1 MDSANRC
8 LCSVQVSP
16 TVYDRDALAAYMAS
30 PERLEAVNDQMAVI
44 KTALAAAALEVLD
57 ALVDKMEAS
66 AKTERVEW
74 AGGKTPAGDKTR

>member
-1 MDSANRC
+1 
-8 LCSVQVSP
+8 VQVSP

-57 ALVDKMEAS
+57 ALVEKMEAS
-66 AKTERVEW
+66 AKTERVGRRRRVIKQDRR
-74 AGGKTPAGDKTR
+74 AHVQL